1 MIDNSTLEKLEF
13 PKILS
18 YISKYSVTEAG
29 KQKILTLKPNNE
41 FKSILHQGTLVNQA
55 KEVLINATT
64 TTPLEYIPD
73 LSEELA
79 RSKIDESLLSNNKII
94 EILKLAIMS
103 RLLSKYLNE
112 NKEISPQLF
121 ESFKSIFVDKVFEH
135 HIQRVIDEKG
145 DVKENASK
153 TLKEI
158 RREIRNK
165 KNDLVHSI
173 EKIMKLLN
181 EQDMVQEDYLTL
193 RDGRM
198 VIPIKAEHKRH
209 LKGFIHSESSTGQTV
224 YIEPEETLELNNDIV
239 SLTFA
244 ERREIERLLKELTR
258 LIGTV
263 ANELRDTQNKIAE
276 IDSIIAR
283 AHYSTETIGSFP
295 EMDNNKPFSI
305 QEGRHPVL
313 LKKLGRDN
321 TVPLNISLEDE
332 NVIIITGPNAGGK
345 TVVLKTIGL
354 LSALVHSGIH
364 IPVSPDS
371 NFHFY
376 DNILIDIGDEQS
388 IEDDLSTF
396 SSHLKN
402 ILYVLD
408 NASSSSLVLLDEI
421 GTGTDPSEGASLAAA
436 VLIKLRD
443 RDSTVFASTHHG
455 SLKLIANDEDRFVN
469 AAMEFDNES
478 LSPTY
483 NFKLGVP
490 GSSYAFEIARRIGI
504 DDNLLKSASTYIDA
518 DKHKIEEFLI
528 EVEKKSLALEKKLTQ
543 LELENS
549 QLAGLS
555 NLYKKNLEKLEKEK
569 KEILKKVKVDADDY
583 LKNVNKSV
591 EKIIKEIRES
601 NASREVIKKS
611 KKIIS
616 ELKEENKNLFAP
628 DSDLP
633 NNKEELNIGDF
644 VRLKDTSTTGKIFS
658 LDSSKNRAVIQ
669 VGALKMKV
677 NLNNLLHEKGSFS
690 KPDSSTYKNYEIPS
704 RDYLLDIRGE
714 KPEEAEFEVIK
725 FVDDS
730 YVSGH
735 QRIEILHGKGTGAL
749 KNTVKNILSNH
760 EKVKDF
766 YFAPIEAGGEGV
778 TIIELL

>member
-13 PKILS
+13 PKVLS
-18 YISKYSVTEAG
+18 YISKYSVTDAG
-29 KQKILTLKPNNE
+29 KKQVLSLKPADNLN
-41 FKSILHQGTLVNQA
+41 SILEQGSFVNQA
-55 KEVLINATT
+55 KEVLINGTSP
-64 TTPLEYIPD
+64 PLEYIPD
-73 LSEELA
+73 LSEDLT
-79 RSKIDESLLSNNKII
+79 RSKIDESLLSGAKIV
-94 EILKLAIMS
+94 EILKLAVIS
-103 RLLSKYLNE
+103 RLLSNYLKE
-112 NKEISPQLF
+112 NREISPLLF
-121 ESFKSIFVDKVFEH
+121 QSFKTLFIDKVFEH

-145 DVKENASK
+145 DINENASK

-165 KNDLVHSI
+165 KNDLVNSI
-173 EKIMKLLN
+173 QKIMNSLN

-244 ERREIERLLKELTR
+244 ERREIERLLKELTK
-258 LIGTV
+258 LIGKV
-263 ANELRDTQNKIAE
+263 ADELRDTQNKIAD
-276 IDSIIAR
+276 IDSIFTR
-283 AHYSTETIGSFP
+283 AHYSIEIIGSFP
-295 EMDNNKPFSI
+295 ELDNSKQFSI

-313 LKKLGRDN
+313 LKKLGRDI
-321 TVPLNISLEDE
+321 TVPLNVCLEE
-332 NVIIITGPNAGGK
+332 EHVIIITGPNAGGK
-345 TVVLKTIGL
+345 TVVLKSIGL
-354 LSALVHSGIH
+354 LSALVQSGIH

-371 NFHFY
+371 NFHLY

-402 ILYVLD
+402 ILYVLE
-408 NASSSSLVLLDEI
+408 NASSNSLVLLDEI

-436 VLIKLRD
+436 VLMRLRD
-443 RDSTVFASTHHG
+443 SNSTVFASTHHG
-455 SLKLIANDEDRFVN
+455 SLKLIANYEHKFIN
-469 AAMEFDNES
+469 AAMEFDHEN

-483 NFKLGVP
+483 KFKLGVP

-504 DDNLLKSASTYIDA
+504 DDSLLKSASSYIDV

-528 EVEKKSLALEKKLTQ
+528 EVEKKSLTLEKKLRN
-543 LELENS
+543 LEIENTR
-549 QLAGLS
+549 LAGLS
-555 NLYKKNLEKLEKEK
+555 ILYKKNLETLEKEK
-569 KEILKKVKVDADDY
+569 KEILKKVKIDAEDY
-583 LKNVNKSV
+583 ITNANKSI

-601 NASREVIKKS
+601 NASREAIKKS
-611 KKIIS
+611 KEIIS
-616 ELKEENKNLFAP
+616 KLKEENINLFTP
-628 DSDLP
+628 VTESHKDESDFD
-633 NNKEELNIGDF
+633 KGDY
-644 VRLKDTSTTGKIFS
+644 VRIKDTTTTGKIFS
-658 LDSSKNRAVIQ
+658 LDKSKKRVVIQ

-677 NLNNLLHEKGSFS
+677 NLDNLLHEKESSS
-690 KPDSSTYKNYEIPS
+690 KQNKSNFENYKIPL
-704 RDYLLDIRGE
+704 RDFLLDIRGE

-749 KNTVKNILSNH
+749 KKTVKEILSKH
-760 EKVKDF
+760 DKVKDF

>member
-1 MIDNSTLEKLEF
+1 MIDNSTLEKLEY

-18 YISKYSVTEAG
+18 YISKYSITEAG
-29 KQKILTLKPNNE
+29 KQLIISLKPTNNLNL
-41 FKSILHQGTLVNQA
+41 ILHQGIMVNQA
-55 KEVLINATT
+55 KEVLINSTVP
-64 TTPLEYIPD
+64 PLEYIPD
-73 LSEELA
+73 LSEDLA
-79 RSKIDESLLSNNKII
+79 RSKIDKALLSSNKIL
-94 EILKLAIMS
+94 EILKLASMS
-103 RLLSKYLNE
+103 RQLSKYLNE
-112 NKEISPQLF
+112 NKEVSPQLF
-121 ESFKSIFVDKVFEH
+121 ESFKSIIVDKVFEH

-145 DVKENASK
+145 EVKENASK
-153 TLKEI
+153 TLKEL

-165 KNDLVHSI
+165 KSDLVHSV
-173 EKIMKLLN
+173 ERIMKLLN

-244 ERREIERLLKELTR
+244 ERREIDRLLKELTK
-258 LIGTV
+258 LIGSV
-263 ANELRDTQNKIAE
+263 ADDLRDTQIKIAK
-276 IDSIIAR
+276 IDSIFAR
-283 AHYSTETIGSFP
+283 AHYSMETIGSFP
-295 EMDNNKPFSI
+295 EMDNSKPISI
-305 QEGRHPVL
+305 EDGRHPVL

-321 TVPLNISLEDE
+321 TVPLNVSLDDE

-354 LSALVHSGIH
+354 LSALVQAGIH

-371 NFHFY
+371 NFHLY

-402 ILYVLD
+402 ILYVLE
-408 NASSSSLVLLDEI
+408 NANSNSLVLLDEI
-421 GTGTDPSEGASLAAA
+421 GTGTDPSEGASLATA
-436 VLIKLRD
+436 VLITLRD
-443 RDSTVFASTHHG
+443 CNSTVFASTHHG
-455 SLKLIANDEDRFVN
+455 SLKLIANDEDKFIN
-469 AAMEFDNES
+469 AAMEFDNDS

-483 NFKLGVP
+483 KFKLGVP

-504 DDNLLKSASTYIDA
+504 DDKLLESASNYIDT

-528 EVEKKSLALEKKLTQ
+528 EVEKKSSTLEKKLNQ

-549 QLAGLS
+549 RLAGLS
-555 NLYKKNLEKLEKEK
+555 SLYKRNLEKLEKEK
-569 KEILKKVKVDADDY
+569 KEILKKVKVDAEDY

-591 EKIIKEIRES
+591 EKIIKEIREA

-611 KKIIS
+611 KEIIR
-616 ELKEENKNLFAP
+616 ELKAENKNLFSP
-628 DSDLP
+628 EIESPID
-633 NNKEELNIGDF
+633 KGEFNIGDF
-644 VRLKDTSTTGKIFS
+644 VKLKDTTTTGKIDS
-658 LDSSKNRAVIQ
+658 LDRSKNKAVIQ

-677 NLNNLLHEKGSFS
+677 NLDNLLHTNKITS
-690 KPDSSTYKNYEIPS
+690 KPEGSTYKNYEVPV

-714 KPEEAEFEVIK
+714 KPDEAEFEVIK

-730 YVSGH
+730 YMSGH

-749 KNTVKNILSNH
+749 KKTVKDILSKH

-778 TIIELL
+778 TIVELL

>member
-18 YISKYSVTEAG
+18 YISKYSITEAG
-29 KQKILTLKPNNE
+29 KQQILSLKP
-41 FKSILHQGTLVNQA
+41 KSKADSILHQGTLVNQA
-55 KEVLINATT
+55 KEVLINANPP
-64 TTPLEYIPD
+64 PLEYIPD

-79 RSKIDESLLSNNKII
+79 RTKIDEALLSSNKIV
-94 EILKLAIMS
+94 EILNLASMS

-112 NKEISPQLF
+112 HRDVSPWLF

-135 HIQRVIDEKG
+135 HIQRIIDEKG
-145 DVKENASK
+145 DVKESASK

-165 KNDLVHSI
+165 KSDLVRSI
-173 EKIMKLLN
+173 EKIMKHLN

-263 ANELRDTQNKIAE
+263 ADDLRDTQSKIAE
-276 IDSIIAR
+276 IDSIFAR
-283 AHYSTETIGSFP
+283 AHYSIETIGSFP
-295 EMDNNKPFSI
+295 EVVNNKPFSI

-321 TVPLNISLEDE
+321 TVPLNVSLDDE
-332 NVIIITGPNAGGK
+332 HVIVITGPNAGGK
-345 TVVLKTIGL
+345 TVVIKTIGL
-354 LSALVHSGIH
+354 LSALVHAGIH

-396 SSHLKN
+396 SSQN
-402 ILYVLD
+402 ILYVLE

-443 RDSTVFASTHHG
+443 CNSTVFASTHHG
-455 SLKLIANDEDRFVN
+455 SLKLIANDEDKFVN

-483 NFKLGVP
+483 KFKLGVP
-490 GSSYAFEIARRIGI
+490 GSSYAFEIAKRIGI
-504 DDNLLKSASTYIDA
+504 DDNLLESASKYIDA
-518 DKHKIEEFLI
+518 DKHKIEKFLI
-528 EVEKKSLALEKKLTQ
+528 EVEKKSTALEKKLKQ
-543 LELENS
+543 LEIENS
-549 QLAGLS
+549 RLAGLS
-555 NLYKKNLEKLEKEK
+555 NLYKKNLDKLEKEK
-569 KEILKKVKVDADDY
+569 KEILKKVKVDAEDY
-583 LKNVNKSV
+583 LQNVNKSV

-601 NASREVIKKS
+601 NASREVIIKS
-611 KKIIS
+611 KEIIS
-616 ELKEENKNLFAP
+616 ELKTENKNLFSPEIESRIDKA
-628 DSDLP
+628 
-633 NNKEELNIGDF
+633 EFNIGDF
-644 VRLKDTSTTGKIFS
+644 VKLKDTSTTGKIDS
-658 LDSSKNRAVIQ
+658 LDESKNRAIIQ
-669 VGALKMKV
+669 VGTLKMKV
-677 NLNNLLHEKGSFS
+677 NLDNLLHTNKIVPKPEGSA
-690 KPDSSTYKNYEIPS
+690 YKNYEVPV

-714 KPEEAEFEVIK
+714 KPEEVEFEVIK

-730 YVSGH
+730 YMSGH
-735 QRIEILHGKGTGAL
+735 QRIEILHGKGTGVL
-749 KNTVKNILSNH
+749 KKTVKDILSKH
-760 EKVKDF
+760 DKVKEF

-778 TIIELL
+778 TIIELF